1 MTQELDGFATR
12 YANQL
17 EHTYVDNRDLEEKIA
32 GALKRSE
39 TPSETVDR

>member
-1 MTQELDGFATR
+1 M
-12 YANQL
+12 

-39 TPSETVDR
+39 PASVRQF